1 MKSSNKKDVLILY
14 FCKYILVFLLKI
26 INEKSNLT
34 NDSLFYLYEFENL
47 FFLPALT

>member
-34 NDSLFYLYEFENL
+34 NDSLFLYEFENL